1 MKVLF
6 EETNVKDSFSITS
19 ANGTIIIDSESAIDL
34 AVQISKFFSKPNKHR
49 TVPTANI
56 IEPSL
61 KSS

>member
-1 MKVLF
+1 MKITF
-6 EETNVKDSFSITS
+6 DETDVRDKFTITNGVVTLHLDSKQ
-19 ANGTIIIDSESAIDL
+19 AIDL
-34 AVQISKFFSKPNKHR
+34 AVQISKFFSRPNIHR